1 MTQWLSPRLAVLAL
15 PLALTALPAAAQTT
29 RDPLVGRIID
39 QLTPGSTRGIRVP
52 QQDTTTTPTPGQRH
66 APPPRTAP
74 IQADTTA
81 PAGTPA
87 LSVLVNFASG
97 SATLTPASMRALDPV
112 GQALASQALANYRF
126 RIEGHTDTTGDA
138 AMNQTLSER
147 RAAAV
152 RDYLVQR
159 YGVSATRLEV
169 IGLGETHLLVQ
180 TGDQA
185 AEVRNRRVQVLN
197 IGG

>member
-1 MTQWLSPRLAVLAL
+1 MTMWPSVRLAVLAL
-15 PLALTALPAAAQTT
+15 PIALAALPAAAQ
-29 RDPLVGRIID
+29 RGGDDPLVGRIID

-52 QQDTTTTPTPGQRH
+52 QQDGTTGQQ
-66 APPPRTAP
+66 PPRQTTSRP

-97 SATLTPASMRALDPV
+97 SAVLTPAAQRALDPV
-112 GQALASQALANYRF
+112 GQALASAALANYRF
-126 RIEGHTDTTGDA
+126 RIEGHTDTTGDTGS
-138 AMNQTLSER
+138 NQFLSER

-159 YGVSATRLEV
+159 YGVSGTRLEV
-169 IGLGETHLLVQ
+169 VGLGETRLLVQ
-180 TGDQA
+180 TGDEVS
-185 AEVRNRRVQVLN
+185 EVRNRRVQVLN

>member
-1 MTQWLSPRLAVLAL
+1 MTRYLAL
-15 PLALTALPAAAQTT
+15 IIAALSLPTLLLPAMAQPSPGI
-29 RDPLVGRIID
+29 DPLVGRIID

-52 QQDTTTTPTPGQRH
+52 QQEITQPGQI
-66 APPPRTAP
+66 PPRARPADAP
-74 IQADTTA
+74 IRADTTA

-97 SATLTPASMRALDPV
+97 SATLSPQAENALTPV
-112 GQALASQALANYRF
+112 GQALASAALSSFRF

-138 AMNQTLSER
+138 ASNQALSER

-159 YGVSATRLEV
+159 YGVSPNRLEV
-169 IGLGETHLLVQ
+169 VGLGDTSLLVR
-180 TGDQA
+180 TGGQVP
-185 AEVRNRRVQVLN
+185 EVRNRRVQVLN
-197 IGG
+197 IGS

>member
-1 MTQWLSPRLAVLAL
+1 MTMWLPMRLAALAL
-15 PLALTALPAAAQTT
+15 PIVLTALPATAQ
-29 RDPLVGRIID
+29 RGSDDPLVGRIID

-52 QQDTTTTPTPGQRH
+52 QQDGAAGQQ
-66 APPPRTAP
+66 PPRQTSRP

-97 SATLTPASMRALDPV
+97 SAVLTPSAQRALDPV
-112 GQALASQALANYRF
+112 GQALASPALANYRF
-126 RIEGHTDTTGDA
+126 RIEGHTDTTGDTGS
-138 AMNQTLSER
+138 NQLLSER

-159 YGVSATRLEV
+159 YGVSGVRLEV
-169 IGLGETHLLVQ
+169 VGLGETRLLVQ
-180 TGDQA
+180 TGDEVS
-185 AEVRNRRVQVLN
+185 EVRNRRVQVLN

>member
-1 MTQWLSPRLAVLAL
+1 MTMWLPMRRAALAL
-15 PLALTALPAAAQTT
+15 PIVLAALPAAAQ
-29 RDPLVGRIID
+29 RGSDDPLVGRIID

-52 QQDTTTTPTPGQRH
+52 QQDGAAGQQ
-66 APPPRTAP
+66 PPRQPPRP

-97 SATLTPASMRALDPV
+97 SAVLTPAAQRALDPV
-112 GQALASQALANYRF
+112 GQALASPALANYRF
-126 RIEGHTDTTGDA
+126 RIEGHTDTTGDTGS
-138 AMNQTLSER
+138 NQLLSER

-159 YGVSATRLEV
+159 YGVSGVRLEV
-169 IGLGETHLLVQ
+169 VGLGETRLLVQ
-180 TGDQA
+180 TGDEVS
-185 AEVRNRRVQVLN
+185 EVRNRRVQVLN

>member
-1 MTQWLSPRLAVLAL
+1 MTTWLPARLAAFAL
-15 PLALTALPAAAQTT
+15 PIALAALPAAAQ
-29 RDPLVGRIID
+29 RGGEDPLVGRIIE
-39 QLTPGSTRGIRVP
+39 QLTPGNTRGIRVP
-52 QQDTTTTPTPGQRH
+52 QQDGSTGQQ
-66 APPPRTAP
+66 PPRQPPRP

-97 SATLTPASMRALDPV
+97 SAVLTPTAQRALDPV
-112 GQALASQALANYRF
+112 GQALASAALANYRF
-126 RIEGHTDTTGDA
+126 RIEGHTDTTGDTGS
-138 AMNQTLSER
+138 NQLLSER

-159 YGVSATRLEV
+159 YGVSSTRLEV
-169 IGLGETHLLVQ
+169 VGLGETRLLVQ
-180 TGDQA
+180 TGDEVS
-185 AEVRNRRVQVLN
+185 EVRNRRVQVLN

>member
-1 MTQWLSPRLAVLAL
+1 MTMWPPIRLAALAL
-15 PLALTALPAAAQTT
+15 PIALGALPAAAQ
-29 RDPLVGRIID
+29 RGGDDPLVGRIID

-52 QQDTTTTPTPGQRH
+52 QQDGTAGQQ
-66 APPPRTAP
+66 PPRQTPRP

-97 SATLTPASMRALDPV
+97 SAVLSPSAQRALDPV
-112 GQALASQALANYRF
+112 GQALASPALANYRF
-126 RIEGHTDTTGDA
+126 RIEGHTDTTGDTGS
-138 AMNQTLSER
+138 NQFLSER

-159 YGVSATRLEV
+159 YGVSGTRLEV
-169 IGLGETHLLVQ
+169 VGLGETRLLVQ
-180 TGDQA
+180 TGDEVS
-185 AEVRNRRVQVLN
+185 EVRNRRVQVLN